1 MRYWRRTR
9 QVHQTDGLACPEGG
23 ADPNNRPQDS
33 FVNHSGPSVEVTLKF
48 DGHEPGGTY
57 YDKSGL
63 AAGRLVDSSDVVQ
76 GRIVDNSNLC
86 VLVERGLRILL
97 CVVNTRLCLV
107 RFLLDSRL
115 MPLCDLIK
123 SVGPSLKNKPA
134 RNRGQALGSSK
145 PSTLLRCCGVIMF
158 FIGPHRTVWFSL

>member
-1 MRYWRRTR
+1 MRVDTRALNQEETLGFISLIKPDGGAKCSMRYWRRTR

-86 VLVERGLRILL
+86 P
-97 CVVNTRLCLV
+97 C
-107 RFLLDSRL
+107 
-115 MPLCDLIK
+115 
-123 SVGPSLKNKPA
+123 
-134 RNRGQALGSSK
+134 
-145 PSTLLRCCGVIMF
+145 
-158 FIGPHRTVWFSL
+158 